1 MTQDWKKLLNDEFNK
16 PYFKSLQSFLT
27 EERKIATVYP
37 PENNVFQE
45 FELTPFDELKVVILG
60 QDPYHGENQA
70 HGLCFSV
77 PEGVPQPPSLVNI
90 FKEIQT
96 DINIQRPQSGNLER
110 WAKQGVFLLNTT
122 LTVQAGKPLSHKNK
136 GWEIFTDEVIK
147 QISRE
152 KTGVIFLL
160 WGKHAQSKESLIDSG
175 KHYILKAAH
184 PSPLS
189 AYNGFFGCKHF
200 SKTNLILLE
209 SGKKEITF

>member
-1 MTQDWKKLLNDEFNK
+1 MNEDWKKLLNDEFNK

-37 PENNVFQE
+37 PENNVFQA
-45 FELTPFDELKVVILG
+45 FELTQFDEIKVVILG

-77 PEGVPQPPSLVNI
+77 PESMPQPPSLVNI

-96 DINIQRPQSGNLER
+96 DINIQKPQSGNLER

-200 SKTNLILLE
+200 SKTNQILLE